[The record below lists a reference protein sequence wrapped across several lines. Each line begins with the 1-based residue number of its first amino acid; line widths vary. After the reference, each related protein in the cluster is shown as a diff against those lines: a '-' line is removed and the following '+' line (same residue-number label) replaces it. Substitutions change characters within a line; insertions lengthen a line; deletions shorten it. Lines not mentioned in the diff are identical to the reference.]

1 MSSKKQN
8 PEHPPKH
15 LSSHL
20 PGHMGKHMSTR
31 QTDSPL
37 YNPFGDAWKEII
49 KGGGKCF
56 GLDLGP
62 DHLDAMALQGMQL
75 LKWNKKINITSI
87 TDPGEMATKHF
98 IDSIAIAPHIP
109 ENARVLDM
117 GSGGGFPGFPLKVFR
132 PDLEVVLMDASR
144 KRVSF
149 LNRIINLAGLKSISA
164 IHARAEDLAR
174 NTAFAGRFHVVTS
187 RAFTALDR
195 FVSLALPFLGPNGF
209 ILAMKGRADTG
220 ETQGVSTSEFSVST
234 ISYLLPLEDHERTIV
249 LVKPV

>member
-1 MSSKKQN
+1 MA
-8 PEHPPKH
+8 EHP
-15 LSSHL
+15 SAS
-20 PGHMGKHMSTR
+20 
-31 QTDSPL
+31 QVDSPS
-37 YNPFGDAWKEII
+37 YNPFGDAWKETI
-49 KGGGKCF
+49 KRGGECF
-56 GLDLGP
+56 GQDLGP
-62 DHLDAMALQGMQL
+62 NHLDAMALQGMQL

-87 TDPGEMATKHF
+87 TDPRGMATKHF
-98 IDSIAIAPHIP
+98 IDSLAIASHIP

-117 GSGGGFPGFPLKVFR
+117 GSGGGFPGFPLKVVR

-174 NTAFAGRFHVVTS
+174 DTAFAGRFHVVTS
-187 RAFTALDR
+187 RAFTSLDR
-195 FVSLALPFLGPNGF
+195 FVVLAAPFVAPNGF

-220 ETQGVSTSEFSVST
+220 EIQGISTSEFFIST
-234 ISYLLPLEDHERTIV
+234 TSYLLPLEEHERTIV